1 MKKNIFEGVPENL
14 ELSEEF
20 IDKII
25 NTENLIIKRIISKG
39 HKSPKGEWYDQDKN
53 ESVLLI
59 KGSAR
64 LAYEDGEKIS
74 LKEGDHINI
83 PAHTKHRLDWTDPEQ
98 DTVWLLVYY

>member
-1 MKKNIFEGVPENL
+1 
-14 ELSEEF
+14 
-20 IDKII
+20 
-25 NTENLIIKRIISKG
+25 
-39 HKSPKGEWYDQDKN
+39 
-53 ESVLLI
+53 LLI